1 MTPEPDPPFRAM
13 TGRLVSI
20 YLASAAGAPI
30 RAVPEV
36 EALAGRGLAGDRDA
50 DGAGS
55 FSRWPGK
62 GRDVTLITAEALA
75 AAEAEFGVA
84 VGAGQHRRNLVVE
97 GVPLADL
104 RGVPFQIGG
113 ARFEGVRRCAPCKY
127 LVRVTG
133 QERIFDAL
141 VRRGGLRAS
150 VIASGMVR
158 VGDEVSWDPVDIENR
173 RTLPG

>member
-1 MTPEPDPPFRAM
+1 M

-36 EALAGRGLAGDRDA
+36 EALAGRGLAGDRYA

-75 AAEAEFGVA
+75 AAEAAAAKA
-84 VGAGQHRRNLVVE
+84 V
-97 GVPLADL
+97 
-104 RGVPFQIGG
+104 RG
-113 ARFEGVRRCAPCKY
+113 
-127 LVRVTG
+127 L
-133 QERIFDAL
+133 
-141 VRRGGLRAS
+141 
-150 VIASGMVR
+150 
-158 VGDEVSWDPVDIENR
+158 
-173 RTLPG
+173 

>member
-1 MTPEPDPPFRAM
+1 M
-13 TGRLVSI
+13 TGHLVSI
-20 YLASAAGAPI
+20 YLAAAAGDPV
-30 RAVPEV
+30 RSVPEA
-36 EALAGRGLAGDRDA
+36 EALAGRGLAGDRYA
-50 DGAGS
+50 DGVGS

-75 AAEAEFGVA
+75 AAEAGFGVA
-84 VGAGQHRRNLVVE
+84 VGDGQHRRNLVVE

-113 ARFEGVRRCAPCKY
+113 VRFEGVRWCAPCKY

-150 VIASGMVR
+150 VIAGGQIH
-158 VGDEVSWDPVDIENR
+158 VGDEVSWDPADIENR
-173 RTLPG
+173 RALPG